1 MTVAPFTQSVVAAG
15 SFYFGEE
22 GEDDDARD
30 PPITANDINSIQIDL
45 SKMKNYSIE

>member
-1 MTVAPFTQSVVAAG
+1 VAAG

-30 PPITANDINSIQIDL
+30 PPITANDIKKRERLKKVPQ
-45 SKMKNYSIE
+45 KK